1 MMNRILKKILP
12 LLLSVAVAAGMNGVP
27 LWAAD
32 SAGQGNGTRQNG
44 SDTVKFTVAINNGDP
59 KAYYDFKEFP
69 TVWKNVDVQGLT
81 AEICL
86 LESLNLNDI
95 TFENFREDNTL
106 DTDHQHTLEL
116 TSTSGNVTLI
126 LKDNVQLYNNTSDEL
141 IWIKNGC
148 FKLIGG
154 ELSAT
159 GPNELAI
166 NVSNGS
172 VYIENT
178 TLKGYTC
185 IHVVS
190 SDTSDV
196 RIGKNCKLEATNQA
210 IFLSNGYINDLLADG
225 YAFKEEASGKWVT
238 TGSTGKTDTFLN
250 NGTYKIVEAPV
261 RFCQPLDSQKI
272 EIEYGSNLYLNSEA
286 TRVESVK
293 ADDLND
299 KKITYVWYQDTE
311 DPDIGFENIPGE
323 QSEKFHFSKTDQV
336 NKTYRYYCRATCG
349 WFSMKSNTAVL
360 EVVPKKIEA
369 YPDKPDTIIKEYDGT
384 TKVPT
389 DQLPAVQLK
398 SIINSDIVSASVIK
412 AYYDSPE
419 PGDRRITV
427 EIGLEGDNKDNYTLS
442 NPTISIVGKITAPV
456 TGVLLDRHT
465 LDMTAGSMQQLKAS
479 VSPDNAVNKNITWT
493 SDNPAVATVDSSG
506 KVTAVS
512 AGIAVITVTTSDG
525 NYTDS
530 CTVTVSTPGNGS
542 SSGSSGGSGSG
553 IGGSLGSIFINYNL
567 PFVKG
572 HPDKK
577 GWTAIQQ
584 EAASVP
590 EGGTAEIDMNGSVSV
605 PGSFFTALR
614 GRNITAVFDMGGGI
628 SWSVCGKDITA
639 ETFGNTNLS
648 VKTGAVK
655 IPQDVL
661 NSTAGACAH
670 LELSPVHNGP
680 FGFTAVLTIQT
691 CIGEHGFTIGTG
703 KADAAAGMYANLF
716 AYDPDQRSL
725 TFICADRIGND
736 GTVHLPTAHA
746 ADWTVILSAYP
757 MGGTDASEN
766 PQEPESPQEPEEN
779 AAAQVKSVK
788 LSKTVYTYTG
798 KAKKPA
804 VTAVDT
810 AGRQISDKYYTVS
823 YQNNVKA
830 GKAAAVVT
838 FKNGY
843 SGTVKKIFTI
853 RPAGTS
859 IKKTSALSGGFTV
872 KWAKK
877 TAQTSGYQIQY
888 SRNSGFKGITTHSV
902 FAKKASVTAKTVK
915 KLSAGK
921 KYYVRIRTY
930 KTVKT
935 GGKNT
940 NIYSVWSSAAALRV
954 K

>member
-32 SAGQGNGTRQNG
+32 SAGQGNDIEEYAADGAY
-44 SDTVKFTVAINNGDP
+44 TVTTGEKTTVYQDYTNFA
-59 KAYYDFKEFP
+59 E
-69 TVWKNVDVQGLT
+69 VWKNLQGTT

-86 LESLNLNDI
+86 LDDLNLDNI
-95 TFENFREDNTL
+95 TFEYDNHDALKTL
-106 DTDHQHTLEL
+106 KLE
-116 TSTSGNVTLI
+116 SGNITLKI
-126 LKDNVQLYNNTSDEL
+126 AAGKKLYNQSSEQL
-141 IWIKNGC
+141 IWIEDGI
-148 FKLIGG
+148 FTLEGG
-154 ELSAT
+154 ELSAGT
-159 GPNELAI
+159 NSSSSLVIGVNGGIVSIQGVKLKGNTCIQVSNTPDVNIASCELETTERAIDMQWADQMCVNDILANGFAYQKKKSGTSDDWEWIKNGNKINELKADSGTSSTYRVTESPVKFDQQPESIITITYGSKLPTIHANAI
-166 NVSNGS
+166 ITNQDALSRNDISYHWYQLTENGS
-172 VYIENT
+172 WQE
-178 TLKGYTC
+178 
-185 IHVVS
+185 
-190 SDTSDV
+190 
-196 RIGKNCKLEATNQA
+196 
-210 IFLSNGYINDLLADG
+210 
-225 YAFKEEASGKWVT
+225 
-238 TGSTGKTDTFLN
+238 TGSASQNFDFPEILHA
-250 NGTYKIVEAPV
+250 GTYQYRCKATCDWFSLYSNIAAVTVE
-261 RFCQPLDSQKI
+261 RK
-272 EIEYGSNLYLNSEA
+272 
-286 TRVESVK
+286 T
-293 ADDLND
+293 
-299 KKITYVWYQDTE
+299 ITA
-311 DPDIGFENIPGE
+311 NIP
-323 QSEKFHFSKTDQV
+323 
-336 NKTYRYYCRATCG
+336 
-349 WFSMKSNTAVL
+349 
-360 EVVPKKIEA
+360 
-369 YPDKPDTIIKEYDGT
+369 DTVEKEYDGT
-384 TKVPT
+384 RNVSLE
-389 DQLPAVQLK
+389 QLPSVQLNG
-398 SIINSDIVSASVIK
+398 IINPDIVTASVIE
-412 AYYDSPE
+412 AFYDSAE
-419 PGDRRITV
+419 PGSRTITAKIELV
-427 EIGLEGDNKDNYTLS
+427 GKDAANYELTS
-442 NPTISIVGKITAPV
+442 DTISISGRITRTGTNIPV

-465 LDMTAGSMQQLKAS
+465 LDMTAGSMQQLTAS
-479 VSPDNAVNKNITWT
+479 VLPESTSNKNVSWT
-493 SDNPAVATVDSSG
+493 SDNPAVAAVDSSG

-512 AGIAVITVTTSDG
+512 AGIAVITVTTEDG
-525 NYTDS
+525 NHTDS
-530 CTVTVSTPGNGS
+530 CTVTVSNPGNG
-542 SSGSSGGSGSG
+542 GSSGSG

-577 GWTAIQQ
+577 GWTEIQQ

-614 GRNITAVFDMGGGI
+614 GRDITAAFDMGGGI

-648 VKTGAVK
+648 VRTGAGK

-670 LELSPVHNGP
+670 LELNPVHSGP
-680 FGFTAVLTIQT
+680 FGFTAVLAIRT
-691 CIGEHGFTIGTG
+691 CIGENGIAVGTG
-703 KADAAAGMYANLF
+703 KTDAIAGMYANLF

-725 TFICADRIGND
+725 TFICADRVGND
-736 GTVHLPTAHA
+736 GTVQLPTAHA

-757 MGGTDASEN
+757 MGGADAAET
-766 PQEPESPQEPEEN
+766 PQEPETPQKPEEN
-779 AAAQVKSVK
+779 TAAQVKSVK

-810 AGRQISDKYYTVS
+810 AGRQISDKCYTVS

-843 SGTVKKIFTI
+843 SGTMKKTFTI

-888 SRNSGFKGITTHSV
+888 SRNSGFKGNTTHSV
-902 FAKKASVTAKTVK
+902 FAKKASITAKTVK

-935 GGKNT
+935 SSKNT
-940 NIYSVWSSAAALRV
+940 NIYSAWSSAAALRV

>member
-12 LLLSVAVAAGMNGVP
+12 LLLSVAVAAGMNGLP

-32 SAGQGNGTRQNG
+32 SAGQENGTRQNG
-44 SDTVKFTVAINNGDP
+44 SDTVKFTVAINNGYP
-59 KAYYDFKEFP
+59 KAYYDFKDFP
-69 TVWKNVDVQGLT
+69 TVWKNLQGKT

-86 LESLNLNDI
+86 LESLDLEEI
-95 TFENFREDNTL
+95 TFDNLTEDNTHDDDNEHVL
-106 DTDHQHTLEL
+106 KLESGNITLEMYN
-116 TSTSGNVTLI
+116 NVE
-126 LKDNVQLYNNTSDEL
+126 LYNNNSVGIQL
-141 IWIKNGC
+141 IGIKDGILTLKGGKLSVGTNGMVINVAGGNVNIENATLNGYTCISAQNAPSVKLGSNCILETKSKAVEVTNGYVNDTLANGFAYQKKNGTTGNLEWIKNGDNI
-148 FKLIGG
+148 K
-154 ELSAT
+154 ELTADTPGTVTTYKVEASPVKFDQHPKSITTITYGPILQTLHAYAEITRPEALDNHNISYQWYQLTEDGSWQETGSASQDFNF
-159 GPNELAI
+159 PEIL
-166 NVSNGS
+166 
-172 VYIENT
+172 
-178 TLKGYTC
+178 
-185 IHVVS
+185 HVGNYQY
-190 SDTSDV
+190 
-196 RIGKNCKLEATNQA
+196 RCEATC
-210 IFLSNGYINDLLADG
+210 D
-225 YAFKEEASGKWVT
+225 
-238 TGSTGKTDTFLN
+238 
-250 NGTYKIVEAPV
+250 
-261 RFCQPLDSQKI
+261 
-272 EIEYGSNLYLNSEA
+272 
-286 TRVESVK
+286 
-293 ADDLND
+293 
-299 KKITYVWYQDTE
+299 
-311 DPDIGFENIPGE
+311 
-323 QSEKFHFSKTDQV
+323 
-336 NKTYRYYCRATCG
+336 
-349 WFSMKSNTAVL
+349 WFSLYSNIAAVTVERKTVTAN
-360 EVVPKKIEA
+360 I
-369 YPDKPDTIIKEYDGT
+369 PDTIEKEYDGT
-384 TKVPT
+384 TNILPE
-389 DQLPAVQLK
+389 QLPSVQLDG
-398 SIINSDIVSASVIK
+398 IINSDIVTACVIK
-412 AYYDSPE
+412 AFYDSPE
-419 PGDRRITV
+419 PGSRTITA
-427 EIGLEGDNKDNYTLS
+427 EIKLIGEDAPNYKLAS
-442 NPTISIVGKITAPV
+442 NTISIPGRITGTGTNIPV

-465 LDMTAGSMQQLKAS
+465 LDMTAGSMQQLTAS
-479 VSPDNAVNKNITWT
+479 VSPKNASNQTVSWT
-493 SDNPAVATVDSSG
+493 SNNPAVATVDDSG

-512 AGIAVITVTTSDG
+512 AGIAMITVATADG

-530 CTVTVSTPGNGS
+530 CTVTVSSPGNGGG
-542 SSGSSGGSGSG
+542 SGSGGSSGSG

-628 SWSVCGKDITA
+628 SWNVCGKDITA
-639 ETFGNTNLS
+639 ETFSNMNLS
-648 VKTGAVK
+648 VRTGAGK

-661 NSTAGACAH
+661 NSTAGARAH
-670 LELSPVHNGP
+670 LELSPVHSGA

-716 AYDPDQRSL
+716 AYDPGQRSL
-725 TFICADRIGND
+725 TFICADRVGND
-736 GTVHLPTAHA
+736 GTVHLPSALA
-746 ADWTVILSAYP
+746 SDWTVILSANP
-757 MGGTDASEN
+757 MGGTDAAEN
-766 PQEPESPQEPEEN
+766 PQEPEPPQEPEEN
-779 AAAQVKSVK
+779 TAAQVKSVK

-843 SGTVKKIFTI
+843 SGTVKKTFTI

-859 IKKTSALSGGFTV
+859 IKKATALSGGFTV

-888 SRNSGFKGITTHSV
+888 SRNSGFKGSTTHSV

-921 KYYVRIRTY
+921 KYYVRVRTY

-935 GGKNT
+935 DGKNT
-940 NIYSVWSSAAALRV
+940 NIYSAWSSAAALRV